1 MATNFQDTLAVLKN
15 DEQPITAEAI
25 YSLSDLHGENLQSL
39 TAAWG
44 AIPVE
49 RRQTL
54 IQRLIDTAETNFD
67 MDFNAVARL
76 ALTDLDD
83 TVRAAAVEAALIDES
98 PDMLRYLMGLAS
110 GDISDEVRAAA
121 VSALGSYILQGEL
134 GKLDPELARRAE
146 NIALKLYNDPNERI
160 DVRRRALEAIANCS
174 REGVDEMISASYKD
188 DNSRMRASAVF
199 AMGRSCD
206 TRWSSVVLRE
216 LDSADPEMR
225 YEAARTAGELELQE
239 ALPHLARLLD
249 DDDREIM
256 EMAVWSLGEIG
267 GQRAQRLLEDII
279 ERADETG
286 DDSLLE
292 AAEEALGAASLAGGD
307 LVF

>member
-54 IQRLIDTAETNFD
+54 IQRLIDIAETNFD

-98 PDMLRYLMGLAS
+98 PDMLRYLM
-110 GDISDEVRAAA
+110 
-121 VSALGSYILQGEL
+121 
-134 GKLDPELARRAE
+134 
-146 NIALKLYNDPNERI
+146 
-160 DVRRRALEAIANCS
+160 
-174 REGVDEMISASYKD
+174 
-188 DNSRMRASAVF
+188 
-199 AMGRSCD
+199 
-206 TRWSSVVLRE
+206 
-216 LDSADPEMR
+216 
-225 YEAARTAGELELQE
+225 
-239 ALPHLARLLD
+239 
-249 DDDREIM
+249 
-256 EMAVWSLGEIG
+256 
-267 GQRAQRLLEDII
+267 
-279 ERADETG
+279 
-286 DDSLLE
+286 
-292 AAEEALGAASLAGGD
+292 
-307 LVF
+307 